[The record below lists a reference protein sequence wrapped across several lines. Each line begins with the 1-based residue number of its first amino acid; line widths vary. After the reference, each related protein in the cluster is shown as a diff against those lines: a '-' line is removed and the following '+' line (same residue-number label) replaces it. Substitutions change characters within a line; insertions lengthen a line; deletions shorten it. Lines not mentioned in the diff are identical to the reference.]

1 MIDKN
6 YLPDRDLWECI
17 VPAGIKYLSD
27 WKDFDFA
34 EFPFKCVIDKQIPGC
49 GYTEWVI
56 NNSYNVI
63 LASPRK
69 MLLEN
74 KSEQHPGE
82 VFLVRN
88 ELDRDPGIDKDLNR
102 LDDKR
107 IKPDGK
113 IKAKEKEEESI
124 EEKLGFLTPDTYN
137 RLRSEFLKY
146 LATRGNQPIKVLV
159 TYDSYYIMKA
169 ILEEL
174 GIFSTFFTV
183 VDEYQSVLIDSRF
196 KSTTEFEFM
205 EVLKAVQYVHFVS
218 ATPMLEKYTK
228 MLDDFKD
235 LPMFTLNWDKAEPNR
250 VVKPNLKVLIMKSVG
265 SVLPGIIQEYLDGK
279 FKSILVPNLNGTM
292 REVVSREAV
301 FYVNSVNHIVSAIKR
316 CSLRPDQVNILC
328 ARTPWNEKRIKDK
341 LGVSFTIGSIPT
353 KGQPHKMFT
362 FCTRTV
368 YLGADFYSTNARTFV
383 LSDAN
388 IETLTVD
395 ISLDLPQIMGRQ
407 RLESNPWK
415 DEAEFYYRSVL
426 DKNIVSQE
434 DFNNHVTSKMKKTED
449 LFNIYKDCAES
460 MRDTL
465 METYEIAAKASNY
478 RENYVSI
485 DDVFIDSDHIIK
497 VPTLNKYVLVAE
509 QRAFDLQQT
518 DYADRFTIF
527 SSINDSRLS
536 VENNEE
542 IEKFFETFDLIR
554 PMKDRLIYFIDYKC
568 SDEVKQAI
576 YNQIS
581 DKRFHD
587 YVDGLGESGMKACG
601 FNTTKMNEKLGIIY
615 FDEDALAVE
624 VAIVFHEGD
633 RASLLDLTEKLKAV
647 YDKVGYKKVPKATQL
662 SQWFDLK
669 AIKLKISDKWV
680 NGYELKKK
688 EGS

>member
-107 IKPDGK
+107 IRPDGK
-113 IKAKEKEEESI
+113 TKAKEKEEESI

-368 YLGADFYSTNARTFV
+368 YLGADFYSDNARSFIF
-383 LSDAN
+383 SDSNFDCLA
-388 IETLTVD
+388 VD
-395 ISLDLPQIMGRQ
+395 ISQDLPQILGRQ
-407 RLESNPWK
+407 RLPENPWK
-415 DEAEFYYRSVL
+415 NSATFYYRPIAGYRKEDCEKFQEKIKKKL
-426 DKNIVSQE
+426 DYTEELLDHYRSAINSGSRVEAFINTLKENVKNSA
-434 DFNNHVTSKMKKTED
+434 
-449 LFNIYKDCAES
+449 YKD
-460 MRDTL
+460 D
-465 METYEIAAKASNY
+465 
-478 RENYVSI
+478 YVSI
-485 DDVFIDSDHIIK
+485 NVKVNVMTPVFNSYVYAADV
-497 VPTLNKYVLVAE
+497 
-509 QRAFDLQQT
+509 RAFDIQQV
-518 DYADRFTIF
+518 DYADRF
-527 SSINDSRLS
+527 S
-536 VENNEE
+536 VFRELETKIMKDNFGCVSNLIEE
-542 IEKFFETFDLIR
+542 YLELGDNISKRIKFLCDLDDDIKQLFLDNLTNSDYAKSYYLQLGKAKCKALCYDVWRIKKALNIKNFKKEDLI
-554 PMKDRLIYFIDYKC
+554 K
-568 SDEVKQAI
+568 EVCQ
-576 YNQIS
+576 N
-581 DKRFHD
+581 
-587 YVDGLGESGMKACG
+587 
-601 FNTTKMNEKLGIIY
+601 FN
-615 FDEDALAVE
+615 V
-624 VAIVFHEGD
+624 GD
-633 RASLLDLTEKLKAV
+633 RFIRADAKVFLQRI
-647 YDKVGYKKVPKATQL
+647 YDSVGYERTAKA
-662 SQWFDLK
+662 SDLNEYFE
-669 AIKLKISDKWV
+669 IKPIRIGEDRVSGIEIIKQKQQ
-680 NGYELKKK
+680 
-688 EGS
+688 